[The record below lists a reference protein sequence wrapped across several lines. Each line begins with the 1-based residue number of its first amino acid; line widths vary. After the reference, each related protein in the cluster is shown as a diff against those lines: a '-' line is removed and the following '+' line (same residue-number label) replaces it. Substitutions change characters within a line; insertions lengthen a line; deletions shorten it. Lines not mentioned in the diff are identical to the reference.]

1 MGNIYLKYRP
11 NSSWKLNL
19 NYKFGAKRD
28 HGAFPLTSTMQQAL
42 DEPFQLNQNSVSKM
56 VDNVSNASLS
66 IRHEGRHMNI
76 SSQTAYQSNYRYYE
90 EPIDGDF
97 SAKDIVSIV
106 NNYGKPWN
114 KVKTWTQELRISSL
128 EESSQRVSWMAGAFG
143 FLTDD
148 PVKQGSY
155 FGEDA
160 EIYGAEPNTTIL
172 TINEGK
178 QRGDAVFGQANIAL
192 HNKLDLTVGLRYDWE
207 KSKITGKSKMLKGE
221 NGESAVINPDTTG
234 EGSYRALSPEAILS
248 YQMTPEHL
256 LFVSFKRGF
265 RAGGIS
271 EVSEDPSNP
280 PLKTFG
286 PEYSNNIELGL
297 KNDFLNNRIRWNL
310 SFFYTRVNELQ
321 VSQLILPEALT
332 VTKNVGKLR
341 SFGLE
346 SEFTALLGRYF
357 SVNWNAGYTNA
368 EFTELAKAGEEGGNE
383 DLSGNKQLFSPEFT
397 S

>member
-1 MGNIYLKYRP
+1 
-11 NSSWKLNL
+11 
-19 NYKFGAKRD
+19 
-28 HGAFPLTSTMQQAL
+28 
-42 DEPFQLNQNSVSKM
+42 VSKM

-178 QRGDAVFGQANIAL
+178 QRGVAVFGQANIRSEERR
-192 HNKLDLTVGLRYDWE
+192 VGKECR
-207 KSKITGKSKMLKGE
+207 SR
-221 NGESAVINPDTTG
+221 
-234 EGSYRALSPEAILS
+234 SYR
-248 YQMTPEHL
+248 YHQ
-256 LFVSFKRGF
+256 KK
-265 RAGGIS
+265 
-271 EVSEDPSNP
+271 
-280 PLKTFG
+280 KT
-286 PEYSNNIELGL
+286 L
-297 KNDFLNNRIRWNL
+297 NDN
-310 SFFYTRVNELQ
+310 
-321 VSQLILPEALT
+321 
-332 VTKNVGKLR
+332 
-341 SFGLE
+341 
-346 SEFTALLGRYF
+346 
-357 SVNWNAGYTNA
+357 TNQRHHRR
-368 EFTELAKAGEEGGNE
+368 TTHK
-383 DLSGNKQLFSPEFT
+383 
-397 S
+397 